1 MDKWFDSKWFVRAVS
16 LFFAILLYVF
26 VNIEV
31 TTSHIDSQ
39 FIPNNSEEIQM
50 LNDVPVGV
58 HMDGD
63 RFVVSGVPEFVTI
76 SLEGVNSILTPT
88 IRQRN
93 FEVFVDLEDLGEG
106 THTVDIEHAKI
117 PHELSVYIEPKT
129 IEVEIEERASMEF
142 PVSVDIINKDRLPK
156 GYELGEPE
164 VSPGKVTITSSKSV
178 IDQIAI
184 VKVYVDVEGLTA
196 SINNREIP
204 VNVYDSQGNGLN
216 VRIEPENVVIS
227 VDVTNPSK
235 TTPVEI
241 STTGELPEGL
251 TLKSITA
258 EVEEIEVFAMKS
270 VLSKIET
277 LTTEEIDL
285 SEVTESGTLD
295 VKLEIPKEASV
306 FKDTIEVIIE
316 IEQTKV
322 IDDVSINIE
331 HTEDQSV
338 ALLQP
343 IDPVMSLTIVGNER
357 VVRKFTTEDIQL
369 FVDVTDLDI
378 GRHHVPISVNELED
392 LAIRMEFEQVEVEI
406 V

>member
-1 MDKWFDSKWFVRAVS
+1 MDKWFEGKWFVRAVS

-39 FIPNNSEEIQM
+39 FIPSNSEEIQM
-50 LNDVPVGV
+50 LNDVPVSV

-93 FEVFVDLEDLGEG
+93 FEVFVDLEGLAEG

-142 PVSVDIINKDRLPK
+142 PVSVDIINKDKLPK
-156 GYELGEPE
+156 GYELGEPK
-164 VSPGKVTITSSKSV
+164 VNPGKVVITSSKSV

-184 VKVYVDVEGLTA
+184 VKVYVDVDGLTA

-241 STTGELPEGL
+241 LTTGELPEGL

-258 EVEEIEVFAMKS
+258 EVEEIEVFATKS
-270 VLSKIET
+270 VLSKIEN

-285 SEVTESGTLD
+285 SEVTESGTID
-295 VKLEIPKEASV
+295 AKLQIPKEASV

-316 IEQTKV
+316 VEQAEV
-322 IDDVSINIE
+322 IDGLSINME
-331 HTEDQSV
+331 HMNEQAI
-338 ALLQP
+338 ALSQP
-343 IDPVMSLTIVGNER
+343 VDSVMSLKIVG
-357 VVRKFTTEDIQL
+357 
-369 FVDVTDLDI
+369 
-378 GRHHVPISVNELED
+378 RHRVPISVNALED
-392 LAIRMEFEQVEVEI
+392 LAIRMEYEQVEV